1 MRISDGVQTCALP
14 ILQAYLPDS
23 LAALEQL
30 MDFALR
36 RRDAGGAG
44 IKVRFVKGANLSM
57 ERVDA
62 ELHGW
67 AQAPH
72 DNKADVDASYLRLLD
87 RPLVPE
93 LSGALRVGA
102 ASHNVYD
109 LALAHLLA
117 EQRGVGGA
125 LDVEMLQ
132 GMAPAQARA
141 VRDTVGTVILY
152 TPVVAP
158 ADFDVAVSYLVRRL
172 EENAQPE
179 SFLHA
184 LFAGD
189 AADGVLPDQ
198 EARFRASVAERHV
211 VPAERRRAP
220 GRPRLRKR
228 SEFSNTTDSDPALD
242 EVREWA
248 AACVTSAPPPVSS
261 REMTSLDD
269 VDDVVGRA
277 MRSHAGWSATPP
289 AERATILRRAADE
302 LEARRSELVAVM
314 AAEAGKNRSEE
325 RRVGKEWVGTC
336 RTRWSR
342 EN

>member
-57 ERVDA
+57 GRVDA

-87 RPLVPE
+87 RSLVPE

-117 EQRGVGGA
+117 EQIG
-125 LDVEMLQ
+125 
-132 GMAPAQARA
+132 
-141 VRDTVGTVILY
+141 
-152 TPVVAP
+152 
-158 ADFDVAVSYLVRRL
+158 
-172 EENAQPE
+172 
-179 SFLHA
+179 
-184 LFAGD
+184 
-189 AADGVLPDQ
+189 
-198 EARFRASVAERHV
+198 RASWRER
-211 VPAERRRAP
+211 
-220 GRPRLRKR
+220 G
-228 SEFSNTTDSDPALD
+228 
-242 EVREWA
+242 
-248 AACVTSAPPPVSS
+248 CQYVSIS
-261 REMTSLDD
+261 
-269 VDDVVGRA
+269 VGA
-277 MRSHAGWSATPP
+277 
-289 AERATILRRAADE
+289 
-302 LEARRSELVAVM
+302 
-314 AAEAGKNRSEE
+314 
-325 RRVGKEWVGTC
+325 
-336 RTRWSR
+336 
-342 EN
+342 